1 MGSHCSTC
9 ISMFSLLILLLPAT
23 TFAWCTTAGGVGD
36 HSTHCSDAV
45 DFEACFATCQCYD
58 ASDNPTHCTTPSASS
73 MSASA
78 SLTPAPMDA
87 SPAPL
92 SAAQRVLGTPS
103 PATTIATT
111 TPTLAA
117 HKMSAIK

>member
-1 MGSHCSTC
+1 MGSFKANLNSAHL
-9 ISMFSLLILLLPAT
+9 IMFSLLVLLLPAT

-58 ASDNPTHCTTPSASS
+58 ASDNPTHMHDAICILDECFCVFDACPY
-73 MSASA
+73 
-78 SLTPAPMDA
+78 DA

-92 SAAQRVLGTPS
+92 SAAQRVLATPS
-103 PATTIATT
+103 PATTIATP
-111 TPTLAA
+111 TPTQAA
-117 HKMSAIK
+117 HK